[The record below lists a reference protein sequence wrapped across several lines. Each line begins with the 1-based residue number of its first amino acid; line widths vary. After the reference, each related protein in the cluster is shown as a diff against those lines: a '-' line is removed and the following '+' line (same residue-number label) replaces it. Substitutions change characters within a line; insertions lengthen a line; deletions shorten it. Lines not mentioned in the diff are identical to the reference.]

1 MSAEVNGEV
10 NDKVNRDGDGE
21 PKGQPDAQ
29 TNAQANA
36 QANAQPEGKATI
48 NTARTALA
56 CLDLTSLNDGD
67 TEADIRRLCERAVG
81 PLGSPA
87 AVCVWPRF
95 AALARS
101 LLPPSVAVAAVA
113 NFPDGSGD
121 VARAVADTT
130 AIVGAGAQE
139 VDVVLPWRA
148 LQSGDEAVCIT
159 LLKAVRA
166 ACPGLKL
173 KVIIESGELQT
184 TALIR
189 RASEIAL
196 DAGAD
201 FLKTSTGKT
210 AISATPVA
218 AQLMLEVISARGSAA
233 GFKASGGVRT
243 VAEAAVY
250 IALVEKVL
258 GPGAAGPQRFRIG
271 ASSLLNDIE
280 AVLGGAAK
288 SAATNTAAPP
298 GY

>member
-1 MSAEVNGEV
+1 MNPEVSGQA
-10 NDKVNRDGDGE
+10 NR
-21 PKGQPDAQ
+21 QPDAEA
-29 TNAQANA
+29 TM
-36 QANAQPEGKATI
+36 KA
-48 NTARTALA
+48 ARTALA
-56 CLDLTSLNDGD
+56 CLDLTSLNDAD
-67 TEADIRRLCERAVG
+67 TPADIERLCNRASS

-101 LLPPSVAVAAVA
+101 LLPADVAVAAVA
-113 NFPDGSGD
+113 NFPAGGTD
-121 VARAVADTT
+121 VASAVADTA
-130 AIVGAGAQE
+130 AIVAAGAQE

-148 LQSGDEAVCIT
+148 LQAGDEAVCIAV
-159 LLKAVRA
+159 LRAVRA

-173 KVIIESGELQT
+173 KVIIESGELHDA
-184 TALIR
+184 ALIR

-210 AISATPVA
+210 ATSATLAA
-218 AQLMLEVISARGSAA
+218 AQVMLEVISARAGVVGSVVGDVAGGAVGSSA
-233 GFKASGGVRT
+233 GFKASGGIRT

-250 IALVEKVL
+250 IALVEKIL
-258 GPGAAGPQRFRIG
+258 GSGAASAQRFRIG

-288 SAATNTAAPP
+288 SAGNDSNAAP

>member
-1 MSAEVNGEV
+1 MNAIADN
-10 NDKVNRDGDGE
+10 
-21 PKGQPDAQ
+21 
-29 TNAQANA
+29 TNTAS
-36 QANAQPEGKATI
+36 
-48 NTARTALA
+48 TARTALA
-56 CLDLTSLNDGD
+56 CLDLTSLNDAD
-67 TEADIRRLCERAVG
+67 TRADIQRLCDRAIS

-101 LLPPSVAVAAVA
+101 LLPADVAVAAVA
-113 NFPDGSGD
+113 NFPAGSTD
-121 VARAVADTT
+121 VAAAVADTV
-130 AIVGAGAQE
+130 AIVAAGAQE

-148 LQSGDEAVCIT
+148 LQAGDEAGCIAV
-159 LLKAVRA
+159 LRAVRA

-173 KVIIESGELQT
+173 KVIIESGELHDA
-184 TALIR
+184 ALIR

-210 AISATPVA
+210 AISATLGA
-218 AQLMLEVISARGSAA
+218 AQVMLEVISARAGGVGGAVGSSA
-233 GFKASGGVRT
+233 GFKASGGIRT

-250 IALVEKVL
+250 IALVEKIL
-258 GPGAAGPQRFRIG
+258 GPGAANAQRFRIG
-271 ASSLLNDIE
+271 ASSLLVDIE

-288 SAATNTAAPP
+288 AAGKDRGDSNAAP